1 MNPIFIA
8 VLVLLGILVAGL
20 IGLRLD
26 LVTCDGRTRMSS
38 MGVRAILERA
48 GYSEVRRVEVD
59 DGCYAALARDKGS
72 GLLMRVKVDPRNGQ
86 IVSRRW
92 AFME

>member
-59 DGCYAALARDKGS
+59 DGCYAALARDKQRTDRQPALGVH
-72 GLLMRVKVDPRNGQ
+72 GVEAVRLP
-86 IVSRRW
+86 
-92 AFME
+92 A